1 MNSSRITPPLSPKPL
16 SPAVFQPET
25 SSYRSSTGNL
35 AAPPQLTPGRSGYGL
50 PCAKCKTYYAADMAN
65 CPICQATERVSAVQI
80 SVHGPTSS
88 VPIPA
93 AVTELPDITPD
104 EATVEIER
112 ERFLREFKSQVYASH
127 LQINAAAS
135 FRCTQEQNHQGG
147 FEPASVCQGCY
158 DRLEERIDLMEAA
171 LHMDLREASQV
182 VYDAVWGDPS
192 DPSKTYQNAALA
204 LLTELRKRA
213 GVSAVLGPHRPLAH

>member
-1 MNSSRITPPLSPKPL
+1 MNSTRITPPLSPKSL
-16 SPAVFQPET
+16 SPAVLQPET
-25 SSYRSSTGNL
+25 SSYRSVNENFG
-35 AAPPQLTPGRSGYGL
+35 AAPPLAPRRSGYGL

-65 CPICQATERVSAVQI
+65 CPICKAAERVSPVQVSI
-80 SVHGPTSS
+80 TSAP
-88 VPIPA
+88 VPAP
-93 AVTELPDITPD
+93 VTEELPDISPD
-104 EATVEIER
+104 EATLEAER

-135 FRCTQEQNHQGG
+135 FRCTQEQNHQGA

-158 DRLEERIDLMEAA
+158 DRLEGRIDLMEAA
-171 LHMDLREASQV
+171 LHMDIREASQV

-192 DPSKTYQNAALA
+192 DPSKTYQNAAQA

-213 GVSAVLGPHRPLAH
+213 GISALLGPHQPLAH